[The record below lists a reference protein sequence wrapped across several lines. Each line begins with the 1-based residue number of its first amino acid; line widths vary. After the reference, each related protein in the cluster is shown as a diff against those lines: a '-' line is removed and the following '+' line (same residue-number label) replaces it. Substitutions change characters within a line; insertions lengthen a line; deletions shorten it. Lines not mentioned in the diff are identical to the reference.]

1 MKIRNARPSPAL
13 VIAMIALF
21 ASLGGSALAVTHS
34 GSSSSSATADRAAG
48 FGKLSL
54 RFGKLVD
61 KDTTPGDGSFFFAIG
76 HATCK
81 KGERVISGGVRQI
94 GGNQATNAQ
103 HIWMVESNPVP
114 SKRGWYVKMNSDLGG
129 AARSDFVV
137 VASCA
142 RK

>member
-1 MKIRNARPSPAL
+1 MKIRNVRPSPAL

-34 GSSSSSATADRAAG
+34 SPSATANRAASI
-48 FGKLSL
+48 GKLSL

-81 KGERVISGGVRQI
+81 KGERVISGGVRQT
-94 GGNQATNAQ
+94 GGNQATDAQ